1 MTNLLRMTLAASV
14 AAVTLTSVPAVAA
27 PTSSSNGPA
36 TARARIVKPLTLT
49 RTSHMDFGDIVVQD
63 AGVATL
69 AMGGALS
76 CTGGLTCAATGTPA
90 AYLVTGTNNQVVTV
104 TAPDVSLT
112 NAANPGTQRAGLHPA
127 AELRRDW
134 RELLGWRLHR
144 RCRDDARWSVHRRPR
159 CHGRLS
165 VSWLPNRLTRGKG
178 SRFAAAPFHY
188 PGLETTMVS

>member
-14 AAVTLTSVPAVAA
+14 AALTLTSAPAVAA

-69 AMGGALS
+69 AMGGALTCS
-76 CTGGLTCAATGTPA
+76 VTLTCAATGTPA

-112 NAANPGTQRAGLHPA
+112 NAANPGTPLTLDLNAPA
-127 AELRRDW
+127 SIL
-134 RELLGWRLHR
+134 
-144 RCRDDARWSVHRRPR
+144 
-159 CHGRLS
+159 
-165 VSWLPNRLTRGKG
+165 LPNSGATGENFSVGGSIAVAATTRD
-178 SRFAAAPFHY
+178 
-188 PGLETTMVS
+188 GLYTGDLAVTVDYQ

>member
-69 AMGGALS
+69 AMGGALTCS
-76 CTGGLTCAATGTPA
+76 VTLTCAATGTPA

-112 NAANPGTQRAGLHPA
+112 NAANPGTPLTLDLNAPA
-127 AELRRDW
+127 SIL
-134 RELLGWRLHR
+134 
-144 RCRDDARWSVHRRPR
+144 
-159 CHGRLS
+159 
-165 VSWLPNRLTRGKG
+165 LPNSGATGENFSVGGSIAVAATTRD
-178 SRFAAAPFHY
+178 
-188 PGLETTMVS
+188 GLYTGDLAVTVDYQ

>member
-14 AAVTLTSVPAVAA
+14 AALTLTSAPAVAA

-69 AMGGALS
+69 AMGGALTCS
-76 CTGGLTCAATGTPA
+76 VTLTCAATGTPA

-104 TAPDVSLT
+104 SAPDVTLT
-112 NAANPGTQRAGLHPA
+112 NAANPGTPLTLDLNAPA
-127 AELRRDW
+127 
-134 RELLGWRLHR
+134 
-144 RCRDDARWSVHRRPR
+144 SV
-159 CHGRLS
+159 L
-165 VSWLPNRLTRGKG
+165 LPNSGASGQDFSVGGSIAIADTTREGVYTG
-178 SRFAAAPFHY
+178 DLAVTVDY
-188 PGLETTMVS
+188 Q

>member
-14 AAVTLTSVPAVAA
+14 AALTLTSAPAVAA

-69 AMGGALS
+69 AMGGALTCS
-76 CTGGLTCAATGTPA
+76 VTLTCAATGTPA

-104 TAPDVSLT
+104 SAPDVTLT
-112 NAANPGTQRAGLHPA
+112 NAANPGTPLTLDLNAPA
-127 AELRRDW
+127 SIL
-134 RELLGWRLHR
+134 
-144 RCRDDARWSVHRRPR
+144 
-159 CHGRLS
+159 
-165 VSWLPNRLTRGKG
+165 LPNSGATGENFSVGGSIAVAATTREGVYTG
-178 SRFAAAPFHY
+178 DLAVTVDY
-188 PGLETTMVS
+188 Q

>member
-14 AAVTLTSVPAVAA
+14 AALTLTSAPAVAA

-69 AMGGALS
+69 AMGGALTCS
-76 CTGGLTCAATGTPA
+76 VTLTCAATGTPA

-104 TAPDVSLT
+104 SAPDVTLT
-112 NAANPGTQRAGLHPA
+112 NAANPGTPLTLDLNAPA
-127 AELRRDW
+127 
-134 RELLGWRLHR
+134 
-144 RCRDDARWSVHRRPR
+144 SV
-159 CHGRLS
+159 L
-165 VSWLPNRLTRGKG
+165 LPNSGASGQDFSVGGSIAIAATTREGVYTG
-178 SRFAAAPFHY
+178 DLAVTVDY
-188 PGLETTMVS
+188 Q

>member
-69 AMGGALS
+69 AMGGALTCS
-76 CTGGLTCAATGTPA
+76 VTLTCAATGTPA

-104 TAPDVSLT
+104 SAPDVTLT
-112 NAANPGTQRAGLHPA
+112 NAANPGTPLTLDLNAPA
-127 AELRRDW
+127 SIL
-134 RELLGWRLHR
+134 
-144 RCRDDARWSVHRRPR
+144 
-159 CHGRLS
+159 
-165 VSWLPNRLTRGKG
+165 LPNSGATGENFSVGGSIAVAATTRD
-178 SRFAAAPFHY
+178 
-188 PGLETTMVS
+188 GLYTGDLAVTVDYQ

>member
-49 RTSHMDFGDIVVQD
+49 RTAHMDFGDSVVQD

-112 NAANPGTQRAGLHPA
+112 NAANPGTPLTLDLNAPA
-127 AELRRDW
+127 SIL
-134 RELLGWRLHR
+134 
-144 RCRDDARWSVHRRPR
+144 
-159 CHGRLS
+159 
-165 VSWLPNRLTRGKG
+165 LPNSGATGENFSVGGSIAVAATTRD
-178 SRFAAAPFHY
+178 
-188 PGLETTMVS
+188 GLYTGDLAVTVDYQ

>member
-14 AAVTLTSVPAVAA
+14 AALTLTSAPAVAA

-69 AMGGALS
+69 AMGGALTCS
-76 CTGGLTCAATGTPA
+76 VTLTCAATGTPA

-104 TAPDVSLT
+104 SAPDVTLT
-112 NAANPGTQRAGLHPA
+112 NAANPGTPLTLDLNAPA
-127 AELRRDW
+127 
-134 RELLGWRLHR
+134 
-144 RCRDDARWSVHRRPR
+144 SV
-159 CHGRLS
+159 L
-165 VSWLPNRLTRGKG
+165 LPNSGAAGQNFSVGGSIAVAATTRDGVYTG
-178 SRFAAAPFHY
+178 DLAVTVDY
-188 PGLETTMVS
+188 Q